1 MMRPPLFAFLTLTV
15 GTVFAGE
22 PATDFSSLWRVPD
35 LSPQLT
41 GDEVSKVFAPWAERV
56 KKGAIGWTPDSE
68 AIISGARTELGPKL
82 PTVTGL
88 TLYSLYPVEAQN
100 GQQTDSKQAKDSE
113 MPATFHDY
121 PILGQVKIADAAQAN
136 RWVDFLRDQIIPGGF
151 FACDFK
157 PRHGFRLSTTKG
169 DIDILMCY
177 SCDQLAFFGG
187 SNIDQKHNPIFSSAT
202 KEILNHL
209 FDKLEIKRDE
219 PTKRRG

>member
-1 MMRPPLFAFLTLTV
+1 MVATLFAE
-15 GTVFAGE
+15 E
-22 PATDFSSLWRVPD
+22 PATGFSSLWRVPD

-41 GDEVSKVFAPWAERV
+41 GEEVSKVFTPWAERV
-56 KKGAIGWTPDSE
+56 KKGSVGWAPDSV
-68 AIISGARTELGPKL
+68 AILSAARTELGSEL
-82 PTVTGL
+82 TMVTGI
-88 TLYSLYPVEAQN
+88 TLYSLYPVEGQN
-100 GQQTDSKQAKDSE
+100 RQQTESRRTDDSE
-113 MPATFHDY
+113 MTPTFHDY

>member
-1 MMRPPLFAFLTLTV
+1 MRPPIIAFLTLMVATL
-15 GTVFAGE
+15 FAEE
-22 PATDFSSLWRVPD
+22 PATGFSSLWRVPD

-41 GDEVSKVFAPWAERV
+41 GEEVSKVFTPWAERV
-56 KKGAIGWTPDSE
+56 KKGSVGWAPDSV
-68 AIISGARTELGPKL
+68 AILSAARTELGSEL
-82 PTVTGL
+82 TMVTGI
-88 TLYSLYPVEAQN
+88 TLYSLYPVEGQN
-100 GQQTDSKQAKDSE
+100 RQQTESRRTDDSE
-113 MPATFHDY
+113 MTPTFHDY